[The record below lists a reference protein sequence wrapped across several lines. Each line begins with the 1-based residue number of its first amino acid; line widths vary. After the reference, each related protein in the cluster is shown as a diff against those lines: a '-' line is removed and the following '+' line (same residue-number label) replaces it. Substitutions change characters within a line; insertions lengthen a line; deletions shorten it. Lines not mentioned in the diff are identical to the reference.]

1 MYWMKNICFGIKNT
15 WIWFS
20 VSNVTEAAY
29 WTSNIVIMHHYSRF
43 MYILLYGL
51 KIGHYFY
58 IYHCLNCI
66 WTWIIYEYTINCIL
80 NFSKYFSYCF
90 CLILWILCSHLYL
103 WNSVFVQFCRQD
115 KCTDFNVC
123 HRIIG
128 TKVCCSK
135 RKIPH
140 LLQGQK
146 SRSS

>member
-20 VSNVTEAAY
+20 VSNVTESAY

-43 MYILLYGL
+43 TYILLYGENWSL
-51 KIGHYFY
+51 FY

-103 WNSVFVQFCRQD
+103 WHSVFVQNFLG
-115 KCTDFNVC
+115 KINVQTLLFVTELN
-123 HRIIG
+123 RIKQRFAVAGGKSLIYF
-128 TKVCCSK
+128 KV
-135 RKIPH
+135 
-140 LLQGQK
+140 K
-146 SRSS
+146 S